1 MSVKRTGLTKLK
13 NLAQLLC
20 NLTAKFDPFIRRQY
34 PLATDLHLA
43 LDAVALA
50 CAVLVEEAEDV
61 LPVGD

>member
-13 NLAQLLC
+13 NLAQVLC
-20 NLTAKFDPFIRRQY
+20 NLVARFDPFIRRQY
-34 PLATDLHLA
+34 PGSTELFLA

-50 CAVLVEEAEDV
+50 CALLVAEAEAV